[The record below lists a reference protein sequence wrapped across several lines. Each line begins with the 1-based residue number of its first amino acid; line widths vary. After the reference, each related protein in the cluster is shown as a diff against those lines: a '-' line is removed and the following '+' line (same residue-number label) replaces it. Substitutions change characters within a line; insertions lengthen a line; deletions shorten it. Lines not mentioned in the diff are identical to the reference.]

1 MLLHRYLSGQGLS
14 RHVFRR
20 SIRSPHPRLA
30 PLSLEL
36 TATVAGKGGGKAAYA
51 LASTKDCVWK

>member
-1 MLLHRYLSGQGLS
+1 MLLHRYLGGQDLP

-20 SIRSPHPRLA
+20 SIRSPHPRRA
-30 PLSLEL
+30 PQSLKL

-51 LASTKDCVWK
+51 LASTKYRVWK